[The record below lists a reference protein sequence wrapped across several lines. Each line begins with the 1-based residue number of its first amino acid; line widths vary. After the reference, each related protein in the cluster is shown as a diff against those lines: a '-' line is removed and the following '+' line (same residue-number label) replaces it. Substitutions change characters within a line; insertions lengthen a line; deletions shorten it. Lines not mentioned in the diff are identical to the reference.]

1 MNHISN
7 RAKIAPD
14 VKIGK
19 FTVIEDDVE
28 IGKGTVI
35 GNNVTI
41 YKGTK
46 IGKNVRIDDNAVIG
60 KQPMR
65 AQNSI
70 FKDTA
75 EKPPCR
81 IGDETII
88 GTSAVIYA
96 GSVIGSKCLIADL
109 ATVREDVTIG
119 DMTIIGRGVAV
130 ENYCKIGS
138 KCKIETN
145 AYITALSEIEDQ
157 VFVAPCVATSN
168 DNSAGRDP
176 DRVKKMKGV
185 TVKKKARIGVNA
197 TILPGKVI
205 GEDAFVGAGA
215 VVTKDVED
223 GKVVIGNPARE
234 KDDLSVSG
242 KEKS

>member
-1 MNHISN
+1 MNYISEK
-7 RAKIAPD
+7 AKIGKN
-14 VKIGK
+14 VKIGR
-19 FTVIEDDVE
+19 FTVIEDDVV
-28 IGKGTVI
+28 IGDNCVI

-41 YKGTK
+41 YKGTV
-46 IGKNVRIDDNAVIG
+46 IGSNVRIDDNVVIG

-65 AQNSI
+65 AAISI
-70 FKDTA
+70 FKGEN
-75 EKPPCR
+75 EKPPCK
-81 IGDETII
+81 IGDDCII

-96 GSVIGSKCLIADL
+96 GCEIGKKCLIADL

-119 DMTIIGRGVAV
+119 DMTIVGRNVAI

-145 AYITALSEIEDQ
+145 AYITAYSELEDE

-176 DRVKKMKGV
+176 DRFSKMKGLV
-185 TVKKKARIGVNA
+185 AKRKSRIGVNA

-205 GEDAFVGAGA
+205 GEGAFVGAGS
-215 VVTKDVED
+215 VVTKDVKE
-223 GKVVIGNPARE
+223 GKIVVGNPARE
-234 KDDLSVSG
+234 FNK
-242 KEKS
+242 